1 MQTLTTRAVLAILF
15 VSMLAGGCG
24 RSTDN
29 LIEDLYSNN
38 SQVRLNAATRL
49 QTKRGDHETVLKLIE
64 LMSGKDQRAAFI
76 ATQVLGSLSDSSA
89 VEPLG
94 KMTRHPDPEFRR
106 QACWSLGTLGTPSG
120 LPYLATCLKDS
131 TAEVRHAA
139 VYALGYLYDT
149 RAIKYIYPMF
159 RDEADSVRAAAI
171 HSLYMYRKIDGTEA
185 RASDL
190 AITLNDRSEMVRYI
204 AVQALGGGFADSTV
218 AGDLLIEALDDEN
231 KHVRLEAIRSI
242 AKIKYKKAVPYMKE
256 MYDTAT
262 VEEEYEITETIKQI
276 SGEVFPPAE
285 TG

>member
-1 MQTLTTRAVLAILF
+1 MQNLMTRAIRTVLF
-15 VSMLAGGCG
+15 VSIIAWGCG
-24 RSTDN
+24 ESTDS
-29 LIEDLYSNN
+29 LIKDLHSNN
-38 SQVRLNAATRL
+38 SQIRLNAATML
-49 QTKRGDHETVLKLIE
+49 QTKRGDHDTVLKLIE
-64 LMSGKDQRAAFI
+64 LMGGKDQRAAFI
-76 ATQVLGSLSDSSA
+76 ATQILGSLADTSA
-89 VEPLG
+89 VQPLG
-94 KMTRHPDPEFRR
+94 KMARHPDPEFRR

-120 LPYLATCLKDS
+120 LPYLAACLQDS
-131 TAEVRHAA
+131 TAKVRHAA

-149 RAIKYIYPMF
+149 RAVKYIYPMF

-171 HSLYMYRKIDGTEA
+171 HSLYMYRKNEGTEA

-218 AGDLLIEALDDEN
+218 AGDLLIEALDDVN

-242 AKIKYKKAVPYMKE
+242 AKIKYKKAVPYLKE

-276 SGEVFPPAE
+276 TGEVFPPVE